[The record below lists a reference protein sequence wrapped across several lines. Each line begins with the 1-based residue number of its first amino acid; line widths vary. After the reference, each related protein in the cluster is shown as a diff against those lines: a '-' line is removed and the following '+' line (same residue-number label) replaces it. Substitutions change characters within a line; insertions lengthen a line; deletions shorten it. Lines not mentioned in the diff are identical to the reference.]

1 MKLEEAMIRYRAINN
16 ISQTELAN
24 RCHLTPQT
32 INSLESGQQT
42 PTRLTR
48 EKILLVIGREEV
60 DE

>member
-1 MKLEEAMIRYRAINN
+1 MKLEDAMIRYRAINN

-24 RCHLTPQT
+24 RCRLTTQT
-32 INSLESGQQT
+32 INSIETNQQT